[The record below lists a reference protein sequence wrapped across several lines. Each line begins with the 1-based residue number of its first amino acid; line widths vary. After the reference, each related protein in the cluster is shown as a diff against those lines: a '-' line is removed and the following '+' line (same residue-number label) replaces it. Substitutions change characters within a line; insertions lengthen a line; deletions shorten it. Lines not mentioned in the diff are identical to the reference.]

1 MRRALDPL
9 LLHLTES
16 ILRRRTAGSAFSF
29 GESLDGTR
37 DILLSAARTL
47 PDLLAIVPA
56 AQALRRRY
64 PLSRIHVVAAGSCI
78 DALAA
83 RSEVFEVIPWDADA
97 PLASRATTDLVRRLR
112 GRPFDMAISTSCVAP
127 WPRLWVA
134 LADAKLRVGSSASG
148 SDPLLNL
155 VVKSAPAG
163 GYEPA
168 AGLEFLTFLG
178 AERSELTPG
187 WTVPEAD
194 RDYARR
200 LLNLR
205 RHGNE
210 GWLLGVD
217 PAVGIHGAR
226 PTPDRLAWLVDR
238 IVEER
243 GASPIILTEDS
254 KVTSVAQFRAHL
266 KSPLLEVPTRGIR
279 DVLALTR
286 GCRLF
291 VGANSPLFH
300 FALALKVPSLGLF
313 DAADGE
319 RWTPGT
325 DPRCEI
331 AIWDAGRRVR
341 VAELLE
347 RVDRLLRGGVLELP
361 LRLLLNDGSRAP
373 GPDQRAQRA

>member
-1 MRRALDPL
+1 LRKAFDPL

-16 ILRRRTAGSAFSF
+16 ILRRRTEGAAFSF

-56 AQALRRRY
+56 AKALRRRY
-64 PLSRIHVVAAGSCI
+64 PLSRIHVVAAGPCI

-83 RSEVFEVIPWDADA
+83 RPEVFEVIPWDAEA
-97 PLASRATTDLVRRLR
+97 PMASRATWDMIRRLR
-112 GRPFDMAISTSCVAP
+112 GRPYDMAVSTGCTSP
-127 WPRLWVA
+127 FPRLWVA
-134 LADAKLRVGSSASG
+134 LADAKLRVGSSPTG

-155 VVKSAPAG
+155 VVSSEPG
-163 GYEPA
+163 SGYLPA

-178 AERSELTPG
+178 TERADLTPG
-187 WTVPEAD
+187 WNVPESD

-205 RHGNE
+205 RHGSE

-226 PTPDRLAWLVDR
+226 PTPDRLAWIVDR

-243 GASPIILTEDS
+243 GAAPIVLTEDS
-254 KVTSVAQFRAHL
+254 TAESVLQFRACL
-266 KSPLLEVPTRGIR
+266 KSTLIDVPTRGIR

-291 VGANSPLFH
+291 VGPNSALFH
-300 FALALKVPSLGLF
+300 FALALKVPSIGLF
-313 DAADGE
+313 DASDSA
-319 RWTPGT
+319 RWVPAT
-325 DPRCEI
+325 DDRCEI
-331 AIWDAGRRVR
+331 TRWEPG
-341 VAELLE
+341 E
-347 RVDRLLRGGVLELP
+347 RIRAVDVLDHVDRLLRGGVLELP
-361 LRLLLNDGSRAP
+361 LRLLLNEGERGR